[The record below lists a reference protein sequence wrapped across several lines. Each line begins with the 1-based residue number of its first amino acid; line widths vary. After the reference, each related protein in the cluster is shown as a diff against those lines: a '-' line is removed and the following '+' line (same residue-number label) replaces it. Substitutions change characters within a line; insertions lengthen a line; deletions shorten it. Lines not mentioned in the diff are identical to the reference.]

1 MASDYHEKDYD
12 DEVYEDDY
20 YEEHYEEEELE
31 DESDLLEEDEENKKI
46 VDEKAADEVADEA
59 ADEDEDEVKA
69 EAEVEAGGRSWDEE
83 DQKKITVSYACD
95 ECDYRWDDV
104 IIRKKDVI
112 EEDEPDII
120 CPMCGSMNVTLI

>member
-12 DEVYEDDY
+12 DEVYEDGY
-20 YEEHYEEEELE
+20 YEEHYEEEELA
-31 DESDLLEEDEENKKI
+31 DESELLEEEEEEEKI
-46 VDEKAADEVADEA
+46 VDEETV
-59 ADEDEDEVKA
+59 A
-69 EAEVEAGGRSWDEE
+69 EAEAEAEIEEEPAELGWDEE

>member
-1 MASDYHEKDYD
+1 
-12 DEVYEDDY
+12 
-20 YEEHYEEEELE
+20 
-31 DESDLLEEDEENKKI
+31 
-46 VDEKAADEVADEA
+46 VD
-59 ADEDEDEVKA
+59 
-69 EAEVEAGGRSWDEE
+69 EAEVEAEEEEEVPEIGWDEE

-112 EEDEPDII
+112 EEEEPDII

>member
-31 DESDLLEEDEENKKI
+31 DESDLLEEDEAGAKI
-46 VDEKAADEVADEA
+46 VSEEAAVEAGDEA
-59 ADEDEDEVKA
+59 EEEV
-69 EAEVEAGGRSWDEE
+69 EVEVEVEAGQHGWDEE

-104 IIRKKDVI
+104 IIRKKDII
-112 EEDEPDII
+112 EDEEPDII

>member
-12 DEVYEDDY
+12 DEVYEDGY

-31 DESDLLEEDEENKKI
+31 DESELLEEDEEGGKI
-46 VDEKAADEVADEA
+46 VDEEAVAEA
-59 ADEDEDEVKA
+59 EAEAEE
-69 EAEVEAGGRSWDEE
+69 EAEVEADVEVGPHDWDEE

-95 ECDYRWDDV
+95 ECDYRWDDI